1 MELYILR
8 HGDAV
13 DRATGGYA
21 RDEERPL
28 TERGREEARLA
39 GRALAALGVRLDLLL
54 TSPLVRARE
63 TAELVAEAVR
73 PRRGPLGSAALAPG
87 ARPEVV
93 LAALHEA
100 GDARAALLVG
110 HMPDLGELVGW
121 LVWGQ
126 ADLAVPLRTGGLCR
140 VDLPD
145 QPAPG
150 TGDLRWLLPPRL
162 TKALGAR
169 R

>member
-13 DRATGGYA
+13 DRVTGGYA

-28 TERGREEARLA
+28 TEQGREEARLA
-39 GRALAALGVRLDLLL
+39 GRALAALGVRPDLLL
-54 TSPLVRARE
+54 TSPLVRARQ
-63 TAELVAEAVR
+63 TAELAAEALR
-73 PRRGPLGSAALAPG
+73 PRRGPLESAALAPG
-87 ARPEVV
+87 GQPAEV
-93 LAALHEA
+93 LAALREA
-100 GDARAALLVG
+100 GGARAALLVG

-126 ADLAVPLRTGGLCR
+126 PDLAVPLRTGGVCR

-162 TKALGAR
+162 LR
-169 R
+169 RLS

>member
-13 DRATGGYA
+13 DRASGGYA

-28 TERGREEARLA
+28 TEQGREEARMA
-39 GRALAALGVRLDLLL
+39 GGALAALGVRLDLLL

-63 TAELVAEAVR
+63 TAELAADALR
-73 PRRGPLGSAALAPG
+73 PRRGPLESAALALS

-110 HMPDLGELVGW
+110 HMPDLGELAGW

-126 ADLAVPLRTGGLCR
+126 SDLTLSLRTGGVCR

-162 TKALGAR
+162 TKALGVR

>member
-13 DRATGGYA
+13 DRVTGGYA

-28 TERGREEARLA
+28 TEQGREEASLA
-39 GRALAALGVRLDLLL
+39 GRALSALGARPDLLL
-54 TSPLVRARE
+54 TSPLVRARQ
-63 TAELVAEAVR
+63 TAELAAEALR
-73 PRRGPLGSAALAPG
+73 PRRGPLESAALAPG
-87 ARPEVV
+87 GSSEAV
-93 LAALHEA
+93 LAALRET
-100 GDARAALLVG
+100 GGARAALLVG

-126 ADLAVPLRTGGLCR
+126 PDLAVPLRTGGVCR

-162 TKALGAR
+162 LR
-169 R
+169 RLS